1 MTDKRRLLLAVTLAI
16 VFPLLGGGHA
26 GNGGDRPALAA
37 GIFGE
42 SNTGA
47 SRRGG
52 GIFPYLNGGPDV
64 SALQSPLDATDE
76 EWIVINPI
84 LQRLVAAIDE
94 LHAAD
99 AGTLAPTN
107 NAAGG
112 FFGGMSN
119 DTFDGPANIA
129 PGERPSF
136 NLFGTRSTTATTNPA
151 ATSSASQPAASQPS
165 LTPTQPDLPRNEAG
179 GTSDTLSLSQALTDL
194 RNLLNSDQS
203 TDAQIAA
210 RLTVVR
216 DARAKTKRAAD
227 LAAEELLP
235 LLTTDQQA
243 VLVLLGYLR

>member
-1 MTDKRRLLLAVTLAI
+1 MTNKWRLLLAVALAV
-16 VFPLLGGGHA
+16 VFPLIGGGNA
-26 GNGGDRPALAA
+26 GNGGARPVLGA
-37 GIFGE
+37 GIFGG
-42 SNTGA
+42 SNAGGGG
-47 SRRGG
+47 RRGG

-64 SALQSPLDATDE
+64 SALKSPLAATDE

-94 LHAAD
+94 LDAAD
-99 AGTLAPTN
+99 AGTLTPTN
-107 NAAGG
+107 NASGG

-136 NLFGTRSTTATTNPA
+136 NLFGSRTTTTTAPATPTSTT
-151 ATSSASQPAASQPS
+151 QPSRAAS
-165 LTPTQPDLPRNEAG
+165 QPDLPRNEAG

-194 RNLLNSDQS
+194 QNLLNSDHS
-203 TDAQIAA
+203 TEAQIAA
-210 RLTVVR
+210 CLTVVR
-216 DARAKTKRAAD
+216 DARVKTQRAAD
-227 LAAEELLP
+227 LAADELLP